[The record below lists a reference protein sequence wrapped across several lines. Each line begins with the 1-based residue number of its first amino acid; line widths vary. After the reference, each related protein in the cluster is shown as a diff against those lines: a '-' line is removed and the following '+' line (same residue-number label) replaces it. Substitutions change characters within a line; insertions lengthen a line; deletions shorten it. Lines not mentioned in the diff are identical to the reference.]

1 MTHTM
6 RGRVAAA
13 AGVGAVLALAAA
25 GPGLGAQDATLRLT
39 GASPAFP
46 TSVAVTRPDGTTVNV
61 RPSRYNYALS
71 TPAGAAFTVP
81 AVGAGFCVDTSHYI
95 VSGKD
100 YAVSLQTEADDPA
113 MATDAYR
120 EAGWLVAHSQAAI
133 AAAAD
138 PQLEAAAHQVAVW
151 ELTGQIRDGAAPT
164 GNARINA
171 RTAQLRELAR
181 GKRLPDALD
190 VTMAT
195 PDSCLGNA
203 APVTVTGTPG
213 EVVDLA
219 APAGATVSPA
229 RVELDQTGTAT
240 ALVSNE
246 GAGTVTVTATADAPR
261 AVRATKPPGAQNP
274 QDQLFVVPGTLT
286 GTVSHRFVD
295 CQVAYSDPGTPERA
309 FDAGAGPLLTSPPV
323 ASPPAAPPPTL
334 GLAAA
339 PAPAA
344 LPGGSTTFT
353 VTVRNTSRRAAR
365 GVVVRQTMRDGLTA
379 TSASGT
385 RRARAAVRAGV
396 VTWTVPRLPAGATV
410 RMRTTAV
417 VAASLQGDLGRADV
431 RVTGLGRAASVRV
444 STPVLEPVTKEDQ
457 GF

>member
-1 MTHTM
+1 MTHSM
-6 RGRVAAA
+6 RRRLAASAGAGAALAVVAAA
-13 AGVGAVLALAAA
+13 
-25 GPGLGAQDATLRLT
+25 PGLGAQDATLRLT

-46 TSVAVTRPDGTTVNV
+46 TAVAVTRPDGTTVNV
-61 RPSRYNYALS
+61 RPSRYHYTLA

-81 AVGAGFCVDTSHYI
+81 AQASGFCVDTSHYI
-95 VSGKD
+95 VSGRD

-133 AAAAD
+133 AAAPD
-138 PQLEAAAHQVAVW
+138 PQLEAAAHQVSVW
-151 ELTGQIRDGAAPT
+151 ALTGQIRDGASPT

-171 RTAQLRELAR
+171 RVAELRALAA
-181 GKRLPDALD
+181 GKRLPDVLD
-190 VTMAT
+190 VTMGT

-219 APAGATVSPA
+219 APEGATVVPA

-240 ALVSNE
+240 AVVSNDH
-246 GAGTVTVTATADAPR
+246 AGSVTITARADAPR
-261 AVRATKPPGAQNP
+261 AVRATRHAGVQNP

-286 GTVSHRFVD
+286 DSVTHTFLD
-295 CQVAYSDPGTPERA
+295 CQLAYAAPGAPERTL
-309 FDAGAGPLLTSPPV
+309 GTGGGPLLTAPATPSP
-323 ASPPAAPPPTL
+323 SPAAPAPPPV
-334 GLAAA
+334 AAA

-344 LPGGSTTFT
+344 LPGGTTTFT

-365 GVVVRQTMRDGLTA
+365 GVVVRQTLRDGLAA

-385 RRARAAVRAGV
+385 RRARAAVRAGAV
-396 VTWTVPRLPAGATV
+396 RWTVPLLPAGAVV
-410 RMRTTAV
+410 RLRVTAHV
-417 VAASLQGDLGRADV
+417 PASLRGDLGRADV

-444 STPVLEPVTKEDQ
+444 SAPVLEPVAKEDQ